1 MGGGWAS
8 IGKGSHLDTQVDTCG
23 EGIICGEG
31 INPLATWIAINP
43 MDIDPPPHDA

>member
-8 IGKGSHLDTQVDTCG
+8 IGKGSRLSCG

-31 INPLATWIAINP
+31 IYPRPAAKPSQDLLAGYA
-43 MDIDPPPHDA
+43 